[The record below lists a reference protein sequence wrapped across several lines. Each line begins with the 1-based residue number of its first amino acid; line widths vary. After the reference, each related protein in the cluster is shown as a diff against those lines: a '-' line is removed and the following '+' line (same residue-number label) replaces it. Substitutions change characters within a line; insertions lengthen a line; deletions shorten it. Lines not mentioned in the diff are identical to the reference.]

1 VGNGLAS
8 TRETGNDGLSR
19 RGAVVAFV
27 ALAAVAFAIHA
38 PIMWSMVLHWN
49 HKSEDYSHAFLIA
62 PLAAFFAWERRR
74 ELRAAPVAPSWWG
87 VLPLA
92 LGTLSLAIGRLG
104 VELMTMRL
112 AYPTILAGLV
122 LLLLGRSIFRIL
134 LFPLLFLYLMVPLP
148 QSVVNEI
155 AFPLQLVAS
164 DLAVQALHQ
173 LGIPAL
179 REGNIIHLANARLFV
194 AEACSG
200 LRSLMSLVTLGV
212 VFAYFFRKTW
222 GERIVIL
229 LSTFPIAIG
238 VNAFRVA
245 LTGVLTSAFGEGMAK
260 GAIHE
265 TEGLF
270 TFGIAFLGL
279 LLEAWLLARIWPE
292 RWRAVPVRRR
302 AA

>member
-1 VGNGLAS
+1 
-8 TRETGNDGLSR
+8 
-19 RGAVVAFV
+19 
-27 ALAAVAFAIHA
+27 
-38 PIMWSMVLHWN
+38 
-49 HKSEDYSHAFLIA
+49 
-62 PLAAFFAWERRR
+62 
-74 ELRAAPVAPSWWG
+74 
-87 VLPLA
+87 
-92 LGTLSLAIGRLG
+92 
-104 VELMTMRL
+104 
-112 AYPTILAGLV
+112 
-122 LLLLGRSIFRIL
+122 
-134 LFPLLFLYLMVPLP
+134 
-148 QSVVNEI
+148 
-155 AFPLQLVAS
+155 VAS